1 MYAYL
6 WMSDPS
12 LSMTL
17 LIQVLD
23 LFGTMAFAV
32 TGAFKAIEHGSDI
45 VGIVILSTITGV
57 TGGVLRDI
65 IFGKFPPTAVVNS
78 LYIAI
83 TVSTGA
89 VIFFLYPLLKKHWN
103 LFLKF
108 DAVGLG
114 VFTVIGSTFAYNLF
128 GLNFLAMSFA
138 GILTAIGGGILR
150 DVFVNEIP
158 LVFVKEFYASASFVG
173 ILTLFIMLSVNIN
186 LSIAAIPSIVITTS
200 LRLIAMKFNWN
211 LPRAKT

>member
-1 MYAYL
+1 
-6 WMSDPS
+6 MSDPS

-173 ILTLFIMLSVNIN
+173 ILTLYIMLSVNIN

-211 LPRAKT
+211 LPKAKT

>member
-1 MYAYL
+1 
-6 WMSDPS
+6 MSDPS

-23 LFGTMAFAV
+23 LFGTMTFAV

-45 VGIVILSTITGV
+45 VGIIILSTITGV
-57 TGGVLRDI
+57 AGGVIRDI
-65 IFGKFPPTAVVNS
+65 IFGKFPPTAVINS

-114 VFTVIGSTFAYNLF
+114 VFTVIGSIFAYNLF

-158 LVFVKEFYASASFVG
+158 LVFVKEFYASASFAG
-173 ILTLFIMLSVNIN
+173 ILILFVMLSININ
-186 LSIAAIPSIVITTS
+186 LSIAAIPSIIMTTS
-200 LRLIAMKFNWN
+200 LRLIAMKFKWN

>member
-1 MYAYL
+1 
-6 WMSDPS
+6 MSDPS

-78 LYIAI
+78 SYIAI

-103 LFLKF
+103 LLM
-108 DAVGLG
+108 
-114 VFTVIGSTFAYNLF
+114 N
-128 GLNFLAMSFA
+128 
-138 GILTAIGGGILR
+138 
-150 DVFVNEIP
+150 
-158 LVFVKEFYASASFVG
+158 
-173 ILTLFIMLSVNIN
+173 
-186 LSIAAIPSIVITTS
+186 
-200 LRLIAMKFNWN
+200 
-211 LPRAKT
+211 